1 MKKSLSLLII
11 LLLFLSFS
19 VVACDS
25 TSGRNNKVYL
35 DTFRHDGQFILP
47 VSVTKAS
54 ISPDSTKYF
63 RSKMSLTQIC
73 ESVNN
78 SKTYEAIIRQEYVL
92 VRDLSASHLTYCIIK
107 PISYDNYNYLITN
120 MTCRFHTDNS
130 DSHVGYFL
138 VPLYMIS
145 VSIENCI
152 VKSGSEYAFSGTKES
167 LTEFYSNNGYKVT
180 ETESGISVEDIKG
193 INYNGTTYFDEVVKH
208 FAIDIGDSVVTFR
221 QNS

>member
-1 MKKSLSLLII
+1 
-11 LLLFLSFS
+11 
-19 VVACDS
+19 
-25 TSGRNNKVYL
+25 
-35 DTFRHDGQFILP
+35 
-47 VSVTKAS
+47 
-54 ISPDSTKYF
+54 
-63 RSKMSLTQIC
+63 MSLTQIC